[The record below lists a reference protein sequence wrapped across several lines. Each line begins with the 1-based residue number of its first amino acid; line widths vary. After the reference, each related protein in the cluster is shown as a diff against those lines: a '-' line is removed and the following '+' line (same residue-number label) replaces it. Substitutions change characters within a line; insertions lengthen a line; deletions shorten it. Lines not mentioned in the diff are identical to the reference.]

1 MSTLSQLIFNK
12 QKKKSKI
19 KVNTN
24 PALEKCPQKKGV
36 CLKIFT
42 QTPRKPNSAI
52 RKVARVNLTN
62 RQVVTGYIPGIGHSL
77 QEHSVVLLRG
87 GRVKD
92 LPGVKY
98 HLVRNKYDL
107 YGVQKRKTSRSKY
120 GTKKNKFILFNP
132 FFKSLNKA
140 LTKKGKITTTE
151 TLYNNIKIQLKKIS
165 RRNPNTIISKALTK
179 ITPKVRLQKVGKFK
193 HDVVYLSKNRQETIP
208 VKLLVEESYLKKSK
222 RLNVNLLAKNLINI
236 QQKKRN
242 QKKSFNK
249 VVQKTMQMNK
259 LVQKAHK

>member
-1 MSTLSQLIFNK
+1 ME
-12 QKKKSKI
+12 
-19 KVNTN
+19 
-24 PALEKCPQKKGV
+24 P
-36 CLKIFT
+36 
-42 QTPRKPNSAI
+42 
-52 RKVARVNLTN
+52 
-62 RQVVTGYIPGIGHSL
+62 
-77 QEHSVVLLRG
+77 
-87 GRVKD
+87 
-92 LPGVKY
+92 
-98 HLVRNKYDL
+98 
-107 YGVQKRKTSRSKY
+107 
-120 GTKKNKFILFNP
+120 KKNKFILFNP